1 MCNKAHPEGS
11 IAEGYIVE
19 ECVTFCLRYLHNV
32 ETKLN
37 RAERNFDGGHGEP
50 YIGLSIFRQNGRLFG
65 EALYDELSSN
75 EHMQTHFYVLQNCE
89 EVKPWIKEETFP
101 CRLYVYCF

>member
-1 MCNKAHPEGS
+1 MAQ
-11 IAEGYIVE
+11 
-19 ECVTFCLRYLHNV
+19 
-32 ETKLN
+32 
-37 RAERNFDGGHGEP
+37 
-50 YIGLSIFRQNGRLFG
+50 SIFRQNGRLFG

-75 EHMQTHFYVLQNCE
+75 EHMQAHFYVLQNCE